1 MAEAV
6 ADPQIASRGTIRH
19 FAEGPGIDG
28 PFAVPVAGFRF
39 AHDGPSIETPPPQ
52 LGADTDAV
60 LTEFG
65 YKADELAEFRR
76 AGVI

>member
-6 ADPQIASRGTIRH
+6 ADPQIASRGTLHH
-19 FAEGPGIDG
+19 FAEAPGVDG

-39 AHDGPSIETPPPQ
+39 ADGGPSIETPPPQ

-60 LTEFG
+60 LTQVG
-65 YKADELAEFRR
+65 YSAD
-76 AGVI
+76 